1 MADPTVFLGCLEAT
15 RRNQVRSNHWRCELS
30 LFDYEQA
37 DNKAT
42 IHVHGT
48 HGVKHAPQGGEP
60 STYKPPSI
68 IPLSNN
74 DTFFVRKKLFR
85 FEYGHEDA
93 LIDTPP
99 MQTVPLPSD
108 SPVKSA
114 SPAPV
119 RRKRVSHRMSL
130 VPSGKNFEP
139 FASPIKSRRHS
150 IIGLGE
156 GPQVIRTPK
165 KTGLARHVEEEEE
178 EDQEQEEEEVVI
190 EAVDGEEGDVLYVES
205 REEEIKVGYNVLMMA
220 GTDDSPFT
228 TTHS

>member
-1 MADPTVFLGCLEAT
+1 M
-15 RRNQVRSNHWRCELS
+15 
-30 LFDYEQA
+30 
-37 DNKAT
+37 
-42 IHVHGT
+42 
-48 HGVKHAPQGGEP
+48 
-60 STYKPPSI
+60 
-68 IPLSNN
+68 
-74 DTFFVRKKLFR
+74 VRKKLFR

-108 SPVKSA
+108 TPTKA
-114 SPAPV
+114 APAPA

-165 KTGLARHVEEEEE
+165 KSGLAQQIEEEEE
-178 EDQEQEEEEVVI
+178 QEQEEEDVII
-190 EAVDGEEGDVLYVES
+190 EAVDGEEGDVMYVEL
-205 REEEIKVGYNVLMMA
+205 REEEEFKVG
-220 GTDDSPFT
+220 DSFDRGI
-228 TTHS
+228 SANI